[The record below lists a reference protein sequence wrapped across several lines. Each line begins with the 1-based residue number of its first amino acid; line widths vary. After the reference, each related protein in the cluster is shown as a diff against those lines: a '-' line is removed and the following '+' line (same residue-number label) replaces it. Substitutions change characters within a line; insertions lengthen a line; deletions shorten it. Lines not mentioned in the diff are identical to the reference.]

1 MRSAKLRVL
10 LVEDDPDIREIDGL
24 LLEPVAETVVAVP
37 DVYQALDHLEHEPVD
52 VVIADLM
59 LPGANGL
66 ELLRRVIGRH
76 PDVPIV
82 IVSGFAPGP
91 MATEA
96 LALGAAAV
104 LPKPTPSATLLATVV
119 AAADGRHGAPGA
131 GHTRSAVP
139 IG

>member
-10 LVEDDPDIREIDGL
+10 VVEDDADIREIDEL
-24 LLEPVAETVVAVP
+24 LLQPLGDVVALP
-37 DVYQALDHLEHEPVD
+37 DVYQALDHLAHESVD
-52 VVIADLM
+52 VVVADLM

-76 PDVPIV
+76 PDVPV
-82 IVSGFAPGP
+82 VVVSGFAPGP

-104 LPKPTPSATLLATVV
+104 LPKPTSSAHLLATVE
-119 AAADGRHGAPGA
+119 AAANGRHGAPGSA
-131 GHTRSAVP
+131 LNRSAVP